1 MDEYIRI
8 LLEEGFILESTPR
21 FDIIKYRDQ
30 YFRLLK
36 RNEQYCKITARSWAH

>member
-1 MDEYIRI
+1 MKDFINE
-8 LLEEGFILESTPR
+8 LLEYGFILQSTPR

-36 RNEQYCKITARSWAH
+36 RNEQYCKITARSWAY